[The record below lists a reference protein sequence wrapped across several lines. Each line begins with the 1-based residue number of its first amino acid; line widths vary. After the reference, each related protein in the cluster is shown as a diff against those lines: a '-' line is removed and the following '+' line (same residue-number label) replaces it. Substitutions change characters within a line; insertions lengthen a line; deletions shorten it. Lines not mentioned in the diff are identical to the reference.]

1 MMDTQEETSSSES
14 ISLPPEHVDQLVA
27 GVWEQILQLPV
38 CTGDAGGSIATSHR
52 QMAAFVQISG
62 RWDGTVSLH
71 CTQDFAAVVAAKMF
85 NIRPNDVT
93 PRDELDAL
101 GELANM
107 IGGNLK
113 SLLPSPSHLSL
124 PTVID
129 GASYSARVPGSR
141 VVSRHHYETA
151 GHPFSIRVMERQKH
165 RSILAAA
172 G

>member
-1 MMDTQEETSSSES
+1 MDTTQDNPSTES
-14 ISLPPEHVDQLVA
+14 VDLPSEHVDQLVA
-27 GVWEQILQLPV
+27 GVWEQILHLPV
-38 CTGDAGGSIATSHR
+38 GTGDAGGSIATSHR

-85 NIRPNDVT
+85 SIPPADVT

-124 PTVID
+124 PTVIG

-141 VVSRHHYETA
+141 VIGRHHYECA
-151 GHPFSIRVMERQKH
+151 GHPFSISVMERQKH